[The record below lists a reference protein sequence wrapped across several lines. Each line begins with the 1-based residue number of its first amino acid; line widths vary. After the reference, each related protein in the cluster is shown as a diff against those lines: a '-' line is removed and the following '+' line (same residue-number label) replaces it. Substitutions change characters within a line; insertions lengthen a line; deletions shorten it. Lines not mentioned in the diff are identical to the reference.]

1 MDEIIIKGGKSLSGE
16 VTVGGAKN
24 AALPILAA
32 SILAKGRFTFHNV
45 PNLRDID
52 SIKDLLS
59 SMGADVQCD
68 GNTAYIDTTGLNH
81 FEAPY
86 EHVRKMRA
94 SILVLG
100 PLLARMKKAK
110 VSLPGGCAIGARP
123 IDLHL
128 NGLALLGADIT
139 LEHGY
144 VEAACKQLKGA
155 EIYFDIPTVTGT
167 ENLMMAACLA
177 KGTTVLRNAA
187 REPEI
192 IALADVLSQMGAD
205 IHGAGTAVIT
215 INGVKK
221 LQPVTT
227 SIIPDRI
234 EAGTLMVAAALTRGD
249 VTIQKCDPL
258 HLKAI
263 IHKLAKA
270 GATVEVSDESVRVK
284 GKARI
289 SSIDIKT
296 MPYPGFPT
304 DMQAQFMVLMS
315 VANGFSVIAETI
327 FENRF
332 IHVSELCRM
341 GADITISGNHAMIK
355 GVAELSGAPVMA
367 TDLRASASLIL
378 AGLAAKGTTTVSRV
392 YHLDRGYEFLE
403 KKLALLGAA
412 IKRVPAKGK
421 P

>member
-32 SILAKGRFTFHNV
+32 SILAKGRFTFRNV

-139 LEHGY
+139 L
-144 VEAACKQLKGA
+144 GA
-155 EIYFDIPTVTGT
+155 R
-167 ENLMMAACLA
+167 
-177 KGTTVLRNAA
+177 LR
-187 REPEI
+187 
-192 IALADVLSQMGAD
+192 
-205 IHGAGTAVIT
+205 
-215 INGVKK
+215 
-221 LQPVTT
+221 
-227 SIIPDRI
+227 
-234 EAGTLMVAAALTRGD
+234 
-249 VTIQKCDPL
+249 
-258 HLKAI
+258 
-263 IHKLAKA
+263 
-270 GATVEVSDESVRVK
+270 
-284 GKARI
+284 
-289 SSIDIKT
+289 
-296 MPYPGFPT
+296 
-304 DMQAQFMVLMS
+304 
-315 VANGFSVIAETI
+315 
-327 FENRF
+327 
-332 IHVSELCRM
+332 
-341 GADITISGNHAMIK
+341 
-355 GVAELSGAPVMA
+355 
-367 TDLRASASLIL
+367 
-378 AGLAAKGTTTVSRV
+378 
-392 YHLDRGYEFLE
+392 
-403 KKLALLGAA
+403 
-412 IKRVPAKGK
+412 
-421 P
+421 